1 MSFLKKYW
9 YFLLITVITFGLGI
23 VTFLTSQQLTKTT
36 PVAPNVPQVTPKA
49 AEPACTL
56 SFNLTTPTPTS
67 ETTPTI
73 TNTPTETPQNTPTNT
88 PTPTTT
94 VGCNSS
100 CEVNADCNS
109 GLVCS
114 DGNCRNGSCTD
125 QTDCSCDQ
133 AGNTPTPV
141 LSDCNSGCTVNADC
155 SKGLVCIDNSC
166 RNASCTEKTN
176 CSCDVAIATPKT
188 PVAGIG
194 PSVLGVSVIGSAF
207 LLIILGL
214 AL

>member
-1 MSFLKKYW
+1 MGFLKKYW
-9 YFLLITVITFGLGI
+9 YFSLITIITFGLGI
-23 VTFLTSQQLTKTT
+23 VTFITSQQLTKTT

-56 SFNLTTPTPTS
+56 SFNLATPTPTDAI
-67 ETTPTI
+67 TPTI
-73 TNTPTETPQNTPTNT
+73 TNTPTETPANTNT
-88 PTPTTT
+88 PTPTHT
-94 VGCNSS
+94 VGCNNG
-100 CEVNADCNS
+100 CTVNADCDN

-114 DGNCRNGSCTD
+114 DGYCRNGSCTE
-125 QTDCSCDQ
+125 QTDCTCNQ
-133 AGNTPTPV
+133 AQATPTPV

-155 SKGLVCIDNSC
+155 SNGLVCIDNSC

-176 CSCDVAIATPKT
+176 CSCDVAAATPKT

-207 LLIILGL
+207 LLILLGL